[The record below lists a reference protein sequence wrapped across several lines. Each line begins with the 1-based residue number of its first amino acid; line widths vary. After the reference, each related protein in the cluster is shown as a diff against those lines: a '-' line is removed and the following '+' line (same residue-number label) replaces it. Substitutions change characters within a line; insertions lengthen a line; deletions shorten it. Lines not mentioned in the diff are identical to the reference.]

1 MNPLAQELNEVLL
14 ASNPNVFEML
24 SEVGR
29 QLFFPKGILTQSAE
43 AKEKAHRFNAT
54 IGMAMEGKR
63 LMHLN
68 SVMELLPGFSPEEA
82 LAYAP
87 SYGILPLRMAWME
100 EIYAKNPSLN
110 GKAISL
116 PVVTQA
122 ITHGLAVVGDMWI
135 DPGDTIAL
143 TDKLW
148 GNYNMIFGVRR
159 KAKIVT
165 FPLFSKDMGFDTKG
179 LRECLWKVAS
189 ERNKVILLLNVP
201 NNPTGYTPTEAEAK
215 EIVQVLL
222 ELADS
227 GKNVLVLC
235 DDAYFG
241 LVYEEGI
248 LKESIFAFLCG
259 LHPRILAIKL
269 DAATK
274 ENYVWGLRVGFVTY
288 GAMAQG
294 EIKAMYDAL
303 EKKTAGCVRGSI
315 SNASQLSQQI
325 ILKSMRS
332 PSYLREKQ
340 EKYQI
345 MKARAAK
352 IKELLSTG
360 RYADAFEAY
369 PFNSGYF
376 MCIRVKGV
384 NAETARVHLLDNYGV
399 GVISL
404 GDTDLRIAFSCV
416 DERDIEELFEII
428 YKGIKELK
436 DK

>member
-360 RYADAFEAY
+360 KYADAFEAY